1 MGGAAGVFDGA
12 AGGKAGG
19 EDEAGAGGEGREVIL
34 GEPGGGFEKVRGD
47 GIGVE
52 ELGDGFGGKVDLGD
66 FSQDDTGDD
75 FFAEGNEDEV
85 TRSEFEVGR
94 IG

>member
-1 MGGAAGVFDGA
+1 M
-12 AGGKAGG
+12 
-19 EDEAGAGGEGREVIL
+19 

-94 IG
+94 IGQYAAAGAENFGGDDLIKHRFIIACS